1 MGHFVEEKRR
11 KWIMQEGNGTK
22 SEKLEQEI
30 KVPCTKCSLNVI
42 KELCYLCKFIL
53 MMTLKAEIPTH
64 YLHTP
69 KPL

>member
-42 KELCYLCKFIL
+42 KELCLPLQIHTDDDIKSRDS
-53 MMTLKAEIPTH
+53 H